1 MPFNN
6 SNNANNK
13 KNNGQNKQNNQN
25 NQNGNKNNGGKYF
38 KRKKQPVMH
47 EKTKKI
53 LSKFKVIPLGGLGE
67 IGKNMT
73 VVEYENQMIV
83 IDCGIGF
90 PDDSMPGVDLVIPDT
105 TYLEEN
111 RDKLLGFVL
120 THGHEDHIGAL
131 PYVLRMVNAPVYGTL
146 LTLGIVESKL
156 EEHGL
161 VKSASLHQV
170 NAGDKIK
177 LGCFTVEFI
186 HVNHSIA
193 DACAIAVTTEAGTLV
208 FSGDFKIDLTP
219 IQGEPM
225 DLARFGELGKEGVLA
240 LFMESTNSERAGYTM
255 SERTVGRS
263 LKEIFLSN
271 ADKRIIIA
279 TFSSNVHRVQQI
291 IDYSHKC
298 GRKVVLSGRSMVTII
313 NAAVKYGYMDIPEGT
328 LIDINDTKRFK
339 PSEITI
345 VTTGTQGE
353 PMSALSRMAFSEH
366 DKVTLGEDDLVVIS
380 ASTIPGNEKDV
391 TKITNELLKKGVT
404 LLNDEVADV
413 HVSGHACA
421 EELKLLIHMTKPKYF
436 VPMHGEYR
444 HLKKNCSLAQEM
456 GVDAQNMCIAEI
468 GECIEIGEDV
478 FRVIEKVPSGKVLID
493 GLGVG
498 DVGSVVLRERRH
510 LAEDGIIMV
519 ICGVDFDVFQVISGP
534 EIVSRGFV
542 YVKDSE
548 ELMDGL
554 RQKAEEV
561 LERCM
566 DEEIREYNVIK
577 GKIKDV
583 LTNYIY
589 SMTKRKP
596 MIVPMIME
604 V

>member
-1 MPFNN
+1 MPLNTE
-6 SNNANNK
+6 K
-13 KNNGQNKQNNQN
+13 KNKNNQN
-25 NQNGNKNNGGKYF
+25 QHTF
-38 KRKKQPVMH
+38 KKKKAFNTTHNAP
-47 EKTKKI
+47 KKP

-73 VVEYENQMIV
+73 VVEYEDQMIV
-83 IDCGIGF
+83 VDCGIGF

-111 RDKLLGFVL
+111 ADKLQAFLL

-193 DACAIAVTTEAGTLV
+193 DACAIAISTEAGTLL

-240 LFMESTNSERAGYTM
+240 LFMESTNAERPGYTM
-255 SERTVGRS
+255 SERTVGTS
-263 LKEIFLSN
+263 LREIFLSN
-271 ADKRIIIA
+271 PDKRIIIA

-328 LIDINDTKRFK
+328 IIDINETKRFK

-353 PMSALSRMAFSEH
+353 PMSALSRMAFSE
-366 DKVTLGEDDLVVIS
+366 
-380 ASTIPGNEKDV
+380 NEKDV
-391 TKITNELLKKGVT
+391 TTITNELIKKGVT

-436 VPMHGEYR
+436 VPIHGEYR
-444 HLKKNCSLAQEM
+444 HLKKNCLLAGEM
-456 GVDAQNMCIAEI
+456 GIAPTDMCIAEI
-468 GECIEIGEDV
+468 GDCLEIGEDV
-478 FRVIEKVPSGKVLID
+478 FRTIEKVPSGKVLID

-498 DVGSVVLRERRH
+498 DVGSVVLRDRRH
-510 LAEDGIIMV
+510 LAEDGIIIV
-519 ICGVDFDVFQVISGP
+519 VCGIDMDVMQIISGP
-534 EIVSRGFV
+534 DIVSRGFV
-542 YVKDSE
+542 YVKESE
-548 ELMDGL
+548 ELMEGL
-554 RQKAEEV
+554 RLKAEEV
-561 LERCM
+561 LEKCL
-566 DEEIREYNVIK
+566 DDGVTEYNVIK
-577 GKIKDV
+577 GRIKDV
-583 LTNYIY
+583 LTNFIY
-589 SMTKRKP
+589 SVTKRKP
-596 MIVPMIME
+596 MILPIIME